1 MLKLQMGQGNN
12 QKENQKT
19 LWDEWKLKQNI
30 PKLWN
35 AIKVMF
41 TVKTMAA
48 SAYWEKRKFLVS
60 NLVLH

>member
-19 LWDEWKLKQNI
+19 LWDERKLKQNI
-30 PKLWN
+30 PKLWS

-41 TVKTMAA
+41 TVKL
-48 SAYWEKRKFLVS
+48 WLQVPIEKKENFWSVI
-60 NLVLH
+60 